1 MVEIDDTQLLS
12 LNDFQE
18 VSSFTEDKNIMVW
31 EAANEDPSKIS
42 GANFIASMRQLFVE
56 GVNAFLQVDYFSQ
69 TAPVVADPSGGE
81 TWVSYDGKLY
91 QYDLSTSQ
99 WIFGS
104 LVDENTVYI
113 ADAAMPIG
121 VKRRYSVIFRNGTYI
136 LLSMVDLQNSIN
148 DSTPPSPTTTFS
160 SQKVTELIAD
170 EKDPIFNAWLIDNA
184 AYLQILL
191 DDAPANPSTKFLNG
205 LRQWVDVAVVG
216 GGGYQAPLYLT
227 NLPSFV
233 AGYKQIAYE
242 RQVAGFQT
250 DVTLRNET
258 VLVNTF
264 LFEGQIDA
272 TTIDSGNYIFASRAK
287 IDSAGGNTRFRIAPF
302 LRHADGS
309 ETVLFTFECDE
320 ITYTSYQDVQK
331 SFPYGTITCVET
343 DRFGF
348 RLYLVTSSTSNKT
361 VNLLAGDGY
370 PTFMVTPSRL
380 RHNQLRDLNG
390 DEAHL
395 HVTADEKEG
404 YSIKSYASERV
415 NSAGGLVNLKLD
427 TKTIISNTL
436 TDSDSLTITLPTP
449 RLNFVNESVLTIKI
463 GSTAP
468 NITLPTITGWYTDEV
483 VLSPMTTRTIVFEQ
497 ITFDGVNYEVW
508 ASCDKQ

>member
-1 MVEIDDTQLLS
+1 MAEIDDTQLLS

-18 VSSFTEDKNIMVW
+18 VSHFTEDKNIMVW
-31 EAANEDPSKIS
+31 EASDEDPSKIS
-42 GANFIASMRQLFVE
+42 GTNFIASMRQLFVE
-56 GVNAFLQVDYFSQ
+56 GVNAFQVVDYFSQ
-69 TAPVVADPSGGE
+69 TAPTIPDPSGGE

-91 QYDLSTSQ
+91 QYDMSTSQ

-121 VKRRYSVIFRNGTYI
+121 IKRRYSVIFRNGTYI
-136 LLSMVDLQNSIN
+136 LLSMVDLANSIN
-148 DSTPPSPTTTFS
+148 DTSTTSTNTTFS
-160 SQKVTELIAD
+160 SKKITELLAD
-170 EKDPIFNAWLIDNA
+170 EKDPVFNAWLIDNA
-184 AYLQILL
+184 VYLQILL
-191 DDAPANPSTKFLNG
+191 DDAPTNPSTKFLNG

-216 GGGYQAPLYLT
+216 GGGYQAPLYIT

-242 RQVAGFQT
+242 RQEIGFQT
-250 DVTLRNET
+250 DITLRNET

-264 LFEGQIDA
+264 LFEGQIDT

-287 IDSAGGNTRFRIAPF
+287 IDSAGGNTHFRIAPF
-302 LRHADGS
+302 LRHANGS
-309 ETVLFTFECDE
+309 ETVLFTFDCDE

-331 SFPYGTITCVET
+331 SFPSGTITCVET

-348 RLYLVTSSTSNKT
+348 RLYLVTASTSNKT

-370 PTFMVTPSRL
+370 PTFLVTPARL

-390 DEAHL
+390 DQAHL
-395 HVTADEKEG
+395 HVTANEKES
-404 YSIKSYASERV
+404 YSTKSYVSERV
-415 NSAGGLVNLKLD
+415 NSADVLIALKLD
-427 TKTIISNTL
+427 TKTIISDTL

-449 RLNFVNESVLTIKI
+449 RLNFVNESILTIKI
-463 GSTAP
+463 GLTVP

-483 VLSPMTTRTIVFEQ
+483 VLAPMTTRTIVFEQ
-497 ITFDGVNYEVW
+497 LTFDGINYEVW